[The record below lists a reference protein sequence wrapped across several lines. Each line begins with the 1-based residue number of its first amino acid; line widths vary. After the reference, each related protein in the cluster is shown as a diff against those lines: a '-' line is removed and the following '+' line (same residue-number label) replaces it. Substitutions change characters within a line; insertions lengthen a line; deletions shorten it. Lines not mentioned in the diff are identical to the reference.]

1 MRTKT
6 NWTVMILI
14 TLGTI
19 LILFPLYMTITIA
32 LKTPEDMLASVF
44 GLPKDLHFEN
54 FTNAIK

>member
-44 GLPKDLHFEN
+44 GLPKELHYEN
-54 FTNAIK
+54 FTHAIK